1 MTKKGICLHL
11 SKSCVNITMKFL
23 GMHCQNNWP
32 PLVLLFDGWLW
43 ISESSSV
50 CTYFGP
56 RKGYYIKEEIHLMK
70 SLNRTLSL
78 VLVLVM
84 VLGLFGV
91 ASAAKLSDFTDK
103 DRSPIPRRSII

>member
-1 MTKKGICLHL
+1 
-11 SKSCVNITMKFL
+11 
-23 GMHCQNNWP
+23 
-32 PLVLLFDGWLW
+32 
-43 ISESSSV
+43 
-50 CTYFGP
+50 
-56 RKGYYIKEEIHLMK
+56 MK

>member
-1 MTKKGICLHL
+1 
-11 SKSCVNITMKFL
+11 
-23 GMHCQNNWP
+23 
-32 PLVLLFDGWLW
+32 
-43 ISESSSV
+43 
-50 CTYFGP
+50 
-56 RKGYYIKEEIHLMK
+56 MK

-103 DRSPIPRRSII
+103 DQITYTEAVDYLTAAGIVAGDTATTVNPKADFTREQAATPTRFQAHFP